1 MDLDKGE
8 LGPLSQPIPTLEPA
22 SARKLMA
29 QLKKFAD
36 IKQKNRDFVKR
47 LDDAFDLSHKIDLEM
62 KAKRAKERA
71 TWSTSVGPFKRFRT
85 LNRCMNI
92 YLAEMGLNF
101 AKFVDALSDDDD
113 DNDYDMQHSTK
124 KRRQA

>member
-8 LGPLSQPIPTLEPA
+8 LGPLSRPIPTLEPS

-47 LDDAFDLSHKIDLEM
+47 LDDAFDLGHKVDLEM
-62 KAKRAKERA
+62 KAKRARERKFGKDLQVPFPSPRAPKEVLVRYCRGQDVA
-71 TWSTSVGPFKRFRT
+71 
-85 LNRCMNI
+85 
-92 YLAEMGLNF
+92 
-101 AKFVDALSDDDD
+101 
-113 DNDYDMQHSTK
+113 
-124 KRRQA
+124 